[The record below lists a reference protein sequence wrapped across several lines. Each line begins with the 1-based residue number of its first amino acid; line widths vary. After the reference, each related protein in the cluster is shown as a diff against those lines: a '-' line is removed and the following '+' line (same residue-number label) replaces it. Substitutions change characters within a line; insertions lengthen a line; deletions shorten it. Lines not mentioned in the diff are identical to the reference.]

1 MRNKI
6 HPKSTEILFID
17 AIAGSGKTETAIK
30 HMIQREQYGEKF
42 ILIQPTK
49 LLIEKTAER
58 IFSSGYRGS
67 LKIIVSD
74 DGDETV
80 TKRIHDFLSYPGND
94 GILIVTFDGWSRIHR
109 RECYDWKLVVDECPT
124 SFRTTN
130 LKAKSVASQLIDHL
144 EVTPLYKRNYY
155 VVKVK
160 EGSREPLNNFMKLA
174 KSDNALALLLE
185 PTQHILSRMRTYVSK
200 STWDRYLQGQI
211 DALTF
216 YHITTS
222 GLFRSFKSV
231 TIMSANFQDNILFH
245 VWKSQGV
252 RLIQRF
258 GFGGETL
265 PSVHP
270 KDVGEKLDIYY
281 LCDEWSSKKKK
292 EHQLIYQA
300 EFQRAVKEIF
310 GGDQFIYTINS
321 SDSKL
326 LLEGFS
332 NARYVAPK
340 AHGLNEYRT
349 INNAAI
355 YGHFNLSCD
364 QVAFLSNMYGI
375 SKELIWDLWNQDIY
389 YQFVCRISLR
399 EIASHPSCISSRKL
413 VFMDKAMA
421 LYIQKKFPSS
431 RVHRFPS
438 NLIDSIPVKKTGR
451 KLIGAKPLSGS
462 ERSKKNRDKNLEIHD
477 GRKLCI
483 LQGNQLEK
491 EAGIRDE
498 TSLRKNISDDNHIEE
513 GEWSISSMGHIKSTE
528 ITTMSVSGMDH
539 VVELLRI
546 FSERKIHSKKDNKLF
561 NFTRFIEEDGV
572 PRGRRLTDVDY
583 SYAIL
588 QDMDSEENCCPYE
601 YANLFGGTEMLIYS
615 SFNSIPERKRWRVV
629 VPLSRPVTESE
640 YNRIAKDLRRISLK
654 QGFQFDSKVCANDF
668 MYLPCHGLCDD
679 AFMFEHFNLGKRE
692 ILNVQEWLKSH
703 DEP

>member
-1 MRNKI
+1 MRKNI
-6 HPKSTEILFID
+6 RPKSMEIQFID
-17 AIAGSGKTETAIK
+17 AIAGSGKTEAAIK
-30 HMIQREQYGEKF
+30 HMIQMEQYGEKY

-58 IFSSGYRGS
+58 IVSSGYRGS
-67 LKIIVSD
+67 LKTIVSQ
-74 DGDETV
+74 DGAETV
-80 TKRIHDFLSYPGND
+80 TKQIHDFLSYPEND

-109 RECYDWKLVVDECPT
+109 RDSHDWNLIVDECPT
-124 SFRTTN
+124 IFKTTN
-130 LKAKSVASQLIDHL
+130 LKAKSVASQLVDHL
-144 EVTPLYKRNYY
+144 EVTPLYERSYY

-160 EGSREPLNNFMKLA
+160 EGSREALDDLLKRA
-174 KSDNALALLLE
+174 KSDEAIDLLLA
-185 PTQHILSRMRTYVSK
+185 PTQHVLSRMRTYVSK
-200 STWDRYLQGQI
+200 SHWDRYIQGQV

-216 YHITTS
+216 YHVTTS
-222 GLFRSFKSV
+222 SMFKRFKSA

-252 RLIQRF
+252 RLIHRF

-265 PSVHP
+265 PSIHP
-270 KDVGEKLDIYY
+270 KEVGESLDIYY

-300 EFQRAVKEIF
+300 EFKRAVKEIF
-310 GGDQFIYTINS
+310 GNEQFIYTINS

-326 LLEGFS
+326 LLEEHS
-332 NARYVAPK
+332 NARFVAPK

-349 INNAAI
+349 INNATI

-375 SKELIWDLWNQDIY
+375 SKEFIWDLWNQDIY
-389 YQFVCRISLR
+389 YQFSCRISLR
-399 EIASHPSCISSRKL
+399 EIASQPSFVSRKKL

-438 NLIDSIPVKKTGR
+438 SLIDSIPVKKIGR
-451 KLIGAKPLSGS
+451 KLIGTKPLSGS
-462 ERSKKNRDKNLEIHD
+462 ERSKKSRDKKLEIHD
-477 GRKLCI
+477 GRKLDI

-498 TSLRKNISDDNHIEE
+498 TSLRKNKSNDNHIEE
-513 GEWSISSMGHIKSTE
+513 RVWSISSMGHIKSTE
-528 ITTMSVSGMDH
+528 ITTINVSGMNH
-539 VVELLRI
+539 VVELLSI
-546 FSERKIHSKKDNKLF
+546 FSERKIASKAANKLF
-561 NFTRFIEEDGV
+561 NLTRFIEEDGV
-572 PRGRRLTDVDY
+572 PRGRKLTDVEC

-601 YANLFGGTEMLIYS
+601 YANLFSGTEMLIYS
-615 SFNSIPERKRWRVV
+615 SFSSKTDRKRWRVV
-629 VPLSRPVTESE
+629 IPLSRPVTEPE
-640 YNRIAKDLRRISLK
+640 YNRIAKDMHRISASK
-654 QGFQFDSKVCANDF
+654 GFPFDFKVRANDF
-668 MYLPCHGLCDD
+668 MYLPCHGLCDE
-679 AFMFEHFNLGKRE
+679 ALMVEHFEGGSRRP
-692 ILNVQEWLKSH
+692 LNVHRWLFH
-703 DEP
+703 CE